1 MRNLQ
6 NLHSI
11 RGDRFVITFHY
22 VVAFIIS
29 FVVTIATTPLVKKLA
44 YTFNI
49 LDNPAHRKVH
59 RDPIPSIGGISII
72 LGVIAGYLYIAPQ
85 SMYML
90 PIIIGA
96 SFIILTG
103 ILDDI
108 VTLSPKVKLI
118 GQIAAAI
125 TVISSGLVIEHIT
138 VPLIGKIEFG
148 ILSYAITLLWIVGIT
163 NSINLIDGLDGL
175 AAGVSSIALT
185 SILVMAVLDNQFLVF
200 TLSLIILGG
209 TTGFLL
215 FNFHPAKI
223 FMGDTGALFLGY
235 AISIISILGLFK
247 SVTLFSLIIP
257 IIILAVPIFDTFFAI
272 VRRLLK
278 KQSIARAD
286 NRHLHH
292 CLIDMGFSHRIT
304 VLIIY
309 GISLFFGI
317 SAIIF
322 SASTLWGSLLIVGLL
337 FLLLQLTAE
346 LIGIIGD
353 NKKPI
358 TNFLKRIT
366 ASRPTKPLI
375 KRE

>member
-1 MRNLQ
+1 M
-6 NLHSI
+6 I
-11 RGDRFVITFHY
+11 F
-22 VVAFIIS
+22 
-29 FVVTIATTPLVKKLA
+29 
-44 YTFNI
+44 
-49 LDNPAHRKVH
+49 
-59 RDPIPSIGGISII
+59 
-72 LGVIAGYLYIAPQ
+72 GVIAGYLYIAPQ
-85 SMYML
+85 SVYML

-96 SFIILTG
+96 AFIIITG
-103 ILDDI
+103 LLDDML
-108 VTLSPKVKLI
+108 TLSPSVKLI

-125 TVISSGLVIEHIT
+125 TVISSGLVIEYIT
-138 VPLIGKIEFG
+138 VPLLGKIEFG
-148 ILSYAITLLWIVGIT
+148 IFSYAITLFWIVGIT

-185 SILVMAVLDNQFLVF
+185 SILVMAILDNQLLVF
-200 TLSLIILGG
+200 TLSLLILGG
-209 TTGFLL
+209 TVGFLF
-215 FNFHPAKI
+215 FNFHPATI

-272 VRRLLK
+272 IRRLLK

-292 CLIDMGFSHRIT
+292 CLLDMGFSHRIT
-304 VLIIY
+304 VIIIY

-322 SASTLWGSLLIVGLL
+322 SASTLWGSLLIIGLL

-346 LIGIIGD
+346 LVGIID
-353 NKKPI
+353 EKRKPI
-358 TNFLKRIT
+358 TTFLKRIT
-366 ASRPTKPLI
+366 ATRPTKPLI